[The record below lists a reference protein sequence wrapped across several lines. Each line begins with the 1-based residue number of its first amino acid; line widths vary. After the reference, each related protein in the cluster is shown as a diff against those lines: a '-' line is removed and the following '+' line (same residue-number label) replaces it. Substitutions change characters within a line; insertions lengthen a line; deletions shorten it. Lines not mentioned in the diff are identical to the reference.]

1 MDGTKFAEL
10 MPLIGKLAEN
20 PGVLSMLGSL
30 FSSGGGKSPGG
41 TGQGNN
47 NDMMANIAKA
57 VSSLGGNSGQGD
69 NGEMMAN
76 LAKAVSSLGGN
87 SGQGD
92 SGEMMANLA
101 KAVSSLG
108 GNSGQSGNSDMLSTL
123 IKAMSSAGGSGN
135 SVSRPDP
142 VFGSKEEIK
151 NRILLLNSVRPYL
164 SEERRQ
170 KLETVIRLL
179 RVAEAGKLNS
189 LLSGK

>member
-47 NDMMANIAKA
+47 NDMMAN
-57 VSSLGGNSGQGD
+57 
-69 NGEMMAN
+69 

-108 GNSGQSGNSDMLSTL
+108 GNSGQGGNSDMLSTF
-123 IKAMSSAGGSGN
+123 IKAMSSSGGSGN
-135 SVSRPDP
+135 SVSRSDP